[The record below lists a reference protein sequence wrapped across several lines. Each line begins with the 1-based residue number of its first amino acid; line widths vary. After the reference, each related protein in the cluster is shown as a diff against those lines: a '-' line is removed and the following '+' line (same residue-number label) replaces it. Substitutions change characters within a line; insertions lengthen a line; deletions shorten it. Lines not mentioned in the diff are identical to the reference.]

1 MLTAL
6 PPSVK
11 RLDHQWMPQA
21 GMAVDSHYARAVTA
35 CDTGYVIFYSEC
47 ILGVIIEV
55 RLSEPHTACSSVA
68 LCFRYCM

>member
-11 RLDHQWMPQA
+11 RLVHQWMPQA
-21 GMAVDSHYARAVTA
+21 GMAVDRHHARAVTT

-47 ILGVIIEV
+47 ILGVIIE
-55 RLSEPHTACSSVA
+55 
-68 LCFRYCM
+68 